1 MDADVQRIYDFV
13 LRQEQKH
20 LEKLKASEGF
30 TDTSTI
36 TRIACYQRV
45 RYFIE
50 DMRRDNHV
58 G

>member
-13 LRQEQKH
+13 SRQEQKH
-20 LEKLKASEGF
+20 LNKLKASDGF

-36 TRIACYQRV
+36 TRIASYQRV

-50 DMRRDNHV
+50 DMRRDNHA

>member
-30 TDTSTI
+30 TDTNTI
-36 TRIACYQRV
+36 TT
-45 RYFIE
+45 
-50 DMRRDNHV
+50 
-58 G
+58 

>member
-1 MDADVQRIYDFV
+1 MNTDVQRIYDFV
-13 LRQEQKH
+13 SQQEQKY
-20 LEKLKASEGF
+20 LDKLKASDGF
-30 TDTSTI
+30 TDTNTI

-50 DMRRDNHV
+50 DMRRDFHA